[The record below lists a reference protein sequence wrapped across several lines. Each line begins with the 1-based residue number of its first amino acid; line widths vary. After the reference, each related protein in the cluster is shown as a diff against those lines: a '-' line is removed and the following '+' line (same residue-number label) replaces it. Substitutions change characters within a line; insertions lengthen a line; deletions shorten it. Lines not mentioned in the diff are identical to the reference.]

1 MESSSHATCPRG
13 SWAGM
18 VVNEALA
25 AFRRMG
31 LRPKKT
37 FGQNFL
43 ADQRIAASVAALAT
57 EPAGGTVVEIGAGL
71 GALTAPLLVRAFSV
85 IAIERDRDLCPL
97 LLEAFALPIAEG
109 KLTILEDDAKQID
122 LGSLFAAGPRPHV
135 LAGNLPYQITGPLL
149 ERTTALGSRI
159 DRAVFMVQREVAD
172 RLIAPPGGD
181 AYGALTVF
189 VSAAFRVE
197 RAMRVSRGAFRP
209 VPNVDSAVVTLT
221 PLSPP
226 RAAETEAFRAAVH
239 AAFQKRRKM
248 LRNAWASLGPPD
260 EIARKA
266 DAAGIDLDR
275 RGETLS
281 VEEFAGFAEA

>member
-1 MESSSHATCPRG
+1 
-13 SWAGM
+13 M

-25 AFRRMG
+25 AFRRKG
-31 LRPKKT
+31 LRPKKS

-43 ADQRIAASVAALAT
+43 ADARIAQSMAALAT
-57 EPAGGTVVEIGAGL
+57 EPPGGTVVEIGAGL
-71 GALTAPLLVRAFSV
+71 GALTAPLLARARSV

-97 LLEAFALPIAEG
+97 LVEAFAPAIDEG
-109 KLTILEDDAKQID
+109 RLTIVEDDAKQVD
-122 LGSLFAAGPRPHV
+122 LASLLASGPRPHV

-149 ERTTALGSRI
+149 ERATALSPRL

-197 RAMRVSRGAFRP
+197 RALRVSRGAFRP

-226 RAAETEAFRAAVH
+226 RAAESEAFRAAVH

-248 LRNAWASLGPPD
+248 LRNAWASLGTPD
-260 EIARKA
+260 AVLRKA
-266 DAAGIDLDR
+266 NAAGIDLDR